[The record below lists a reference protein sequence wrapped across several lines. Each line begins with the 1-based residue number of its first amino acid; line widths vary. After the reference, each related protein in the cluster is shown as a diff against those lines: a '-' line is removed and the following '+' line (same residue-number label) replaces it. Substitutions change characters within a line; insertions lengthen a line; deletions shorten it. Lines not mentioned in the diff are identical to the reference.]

1 MLDLRNSKPASSK
14 ELNDFSY
21 RRYSLLAFILLCM
34 LALIGRAI
42 FLQVIN
48 TEFLQGKGN
57 RKHISRVNISAYRG
71 KIVDRNGE
79 TLAISTPVQSVWV
92 DPRDFKE
99 PANSLKIGRLAEIL
113 EVPPEKLIKK
123 LIDPSGKRFFAYLK
137 RRVSPKVADQVK
149 ALDLSGIYFRRE
161 FKRFYPFG
169 AETAHLLGFTN
180 LDDVG
185 QEGLELVY
193 EDSLK
198 GTSGSKKV
206 IRDGR
211 RHIIENVESVKEP
224 IPGKDLVLSIDK
236 RLQYLAYHAL
246 KAGVE
251 KHEALAGT
259 LVLLDA
265 KTGDILAAANYP
277 SFNPNI
283 KRQQRSGRYRNRAI
297 TDVFEPG
304 STLKPLAIAAAL
316 DGGFISPDLVI
327 NTAPGWYRLGR
338 NRVKDIH
345 NYGTMDLTKILKKSS
360 NVATSKIALEMP
372 RKYFWEFYHNLGFG
386 HAAKVNFPSEAVGVL
401 RDYHRWND
409 FIQATL
415 SFGYAVSTSALQLA
429 RAYTVLADN
438 GILHSV
444 SLLKRQQDENPQQIL
459 SMNTAIRIRTILEEV
474 VTKTG
479 TAYRARVDGYRVSG
493 KTGTVK
499 KAGQNGYKD
508 NKHLAVFVGM
518 APASNPRF
526 VLAVMVDEP
535 TKNGYYGG
543 LVAGP
548 IFSKVMAGTLR
559 ILGVT
564 PDKKETMPILLEK
577 NNEPN

>member
-1 MLDLRNSKPASSK
+1 MLDLRNTKPAQIK
-14 ELNDFSY
+14 KLNDFTY
-21 RRYSLLAFILLCM
+21 RRHSLLGFILLCM
-34 LALIGRAI
+34 LALLGRAI
-42 FLQVIN
+42 YLQVIN

-57 RKHISRVNISAYRG
+57 RKHISRVGISAYRG

-99 PANSLKIGRLAEIL
+99 NADSLKIQRLAEIL
-113 EVPPEKLIKK
+113 EVPEQKLIKK

-137 RRVSPKVADQVK
+137 RRVSPAVAEQVK
-149 ALDLSGIYFRRE
+149 SLGLAGIYFRRE

-169 AETAHLLGFTN
+169 EETAHLLGFTS

-193 EDSLK
+193 EETLK
-198 GTSGSKKV
+198 GVSGSKKV

-211 RHIIENVESVKEP
+211 RYIIENLESVKEP

-236 RLQYLAYHAL
+236 RLQYLAYHEL
-246 KAGVE
+246 KVAVE
-251 KHEALAGT
+251 KHEAKAGT

-283 KRQQRSGRYRNRAI
+283 KRQQGASRYRNRAI

-304 STLKPLAIAAAL
+304 STLKPLVIAAAL
-316 DGGFISPDLVI
+316 DGGFISPDLTI
-327 NTAPGWYRLGR
+327 DTNPGWYRLGR
-338 NRVKDIH
+338 NRVRDMH
-345 NYGTMDLTKILKKSS
+345 NYKIMDLTKILKKSS
-360 NVATSKIALEMP
+360 NVATSKIALKMP
-372 RKYFWEFYHNLGFG
+372 RKHFWEFYHNIGFG
-386 HAAKVNFPSEAVGVL
+386 HPAEVNFPGEASGVL
-401 RDYHRWND
+401 RDYRRWND

-415 SFGYAVSTSALQLA
+415 SFGYAVSMSALQLA
-429 RAYTVLADN
+429 RSYTILADD

-444 SLLKRQQDENPQQIL
+444 SLLKREQDDNPQQIL
-459 SMNTAIRIRTILEEV
+459 SADTAVKIRTMLEQV
-474 VTKTG
+474 ITKTG

-493 KTGTVK
+493 KTGTAK
-499 KAGQNGYKD
+499 KAGKNGYKD
-508 NKHLAVFVGM
+508 GGHLAVFVGM

-526 VLAVMVDEP
+526 VMAVMVDEP
-535 TKNGYYGG
+535 SKGGYYGG

-548 IFSKVMAGTLR
+548 VFSKVMAGTLR

-577 NNEPN
+577 NDEF